1 MPSIS
6 SKGRKM
12 PESPIR
18 KLVPYAEKAKKKGI
32 DVIHLNIG
40 QPDILPPKNV
50 LKKVNNFNIEKIE
63 YSHSAGMFEYR
74 NGISKYYKGINLNIE
89 PHDIIVTTGG
99 SEALI
104 FTLNSI
110 LDPGDELII
119 PEPYYANYNG
129 FSELS
134 SIKIK
139 PIISKIE
146 SNFKLPEINDFEKI
160 ISKKTKAILI
170 CNPNNPTGY
179 LYNKDEIKSLA
190 KVVKKHN
197 IFLIADEVYREFT
210 YDNKKHYSILN
221 EKEIYEN
228 TIVIDSTSKRYSMC
242 GARVGCI
249 VSKNNNFIQT
259 CLKFAQARLSPP
271 TFGQL
276 AGIEAL
282 KTRENYFNKVI
293 NEYENRR
300 NTLVNELNK
309 IDGVVCPKPEGAF
322 YCIAKLPINNSD
334 DFCKWLLNSFEYKNQ
349 TLMMAPASGFY
360 SNKNL
365 GKNEVRI
372 AYVLEEKKIIQACK
386 ILKKGLEKFKT
397 KQ

>member
-1 MPSIS
+1 
-6 SKGRKM
+6 
-12 PESPIR
+12 
-18 KLVPYAEKAKKKGI
+18 
-32 DVIHLNIG
+32 
-40 QPDILPPKNV
+40 
-50 LKKVNNFNIEKIE
+50 
-63 YSHSAGMFEYR
+63 
-74 NGISKYYKGINLNIE
+74 
-89 PHDIIVTTGG
+89 
-99 SEALI
+99 
-104 FTLNSI
+104 
-110 LDPGDELII
+110 
-119 PEPYYANYNG
+119 
-129 FSELS
+129 
-134 SIKIK
+134 
-139 PIISKIE
+139 
-146 SNFKLPEINDFEKI
+146 
-160 ISKKTKAILI
+160 
-170 CNPNNPTGY
+170 
-179 LYNKDEIKSLA
+179 
-190 KVVKKHN
+190 
-197 IFLIADEVYREFT
+197 
-210 YDNKKHYSILN
+210 
-221 EKEIYEN
+221 
-228 TIVIDSTSKRYSMC
+228 MC

-282 KTRENYFNKVI
+282 KTRGNYFNKVI